1 MKCCGVA
8 DARDVSLAAALMVR
22 ASVTGALDDVR
33 EAARLAE
40 GVWQRGSRQA
50 GEARTQA
57 APLLVSANCLIGAA
71 TGDGSRTEAA
81 LQVGAQAVA
90 EGVEADSW
98 QNWPL
103 IMTLAQALAEQR
115 APDGQLLPPTDAIQ
129 LVQQVSVATLA
140 RHKSIGY
147 KSDEK
152 GDLFLESLF
161 FTALL
166 LKQHYD
172 QTDDYSSHRRRPLA
186 GIVPA
191 SNASHAR
198 SGHVRR
204 E

>member
-1 MKCCGVA
+1 M
-8 DARDVSLAAALMVR
+8 
-22 ASVTGALDDVR
+22 
-33 EAARLAE
+33 
-40 GVWQRGSRQA
+40 QRSSQTLPSNL
-50 GEARTQA
+50 EFT
-57 APLLVSANCLIGAA
+57 

-172 QTDDYSSHRRRPLA
+172 QTDDYSSHRRRRVH
-186 GIVPA
+186 IFD
-191 SNASHAR
+191 
-198 SGHVRR
+198 RR
-204 E
+204 ECFSIRPEASLFARVPSIRGLTGTAYCD